1 MAERTRIT
9 LKSPDGPPM
18 EFWTLAGKNLWDS
31 IMASGMVIGGACG
44 GKGNCGQ
51 CKVRLEGEIDEIS
64 DSERQHLLPEEL
76 RTGTRLAC
84 FCRVKGPLT
93 VYLDPLALAIQDQA
107 WLKTDSPYSAFSASV
122 KNRQILIPGM
132 EKDCPVP
139 LLKRLARALPGL
151 KLELSVDNLNQL
163 ALIDRLGRP
172 ALELQ
177 ALVCQE
183 QAVKYIGRSREKACG
198 LALDLGSTSLF
209 GALLDLEDGEH
220 LAISS
225 KANMQRI
232 YGADILSRVRHC
244 LENPDG
250 LERLQQILLN
260 NLSSMIGEMLEE
272 TGLSPEHIYY
282 LVLVGNPV
290 MLHFFL
296 GLNPAGFARAPYAG
310 LFCDEF
316 TYPAAGLGLPVN
328 QKAEILLLPQ
338 VGGFVG
344 ADTVAA
350 VLSLPDWRSSR
361 FLLLDIGTNGEVVLG
376 DRGKLWAAS
385 AAAGPAFE
393 GGGISSGMIAGDGA
407 IDKVFLNPEGGL
419 EYNLIGES
427 LARGLCGSAIID
439 IIACLWRAAYLDSN
453 GIITELAGEKLR
465 MRQGERG
472 AEIILVEE
480 KESFRSTP
488 VVFNQEDIRQVQLAK
503 AALRTAI
510 DILMKEAGSGP
521 EKLEKV
527 YLAGAFGNYLDPRN
541 ALGIGLIPPLEEER
555 IKNIGNAAASGAI
568 AALLSQDK
576 QREAR
581 AIKEQVQYVEL
592 ALYPDFQSLYLN
604 NLNFPLGAAGK

>member
-1 MAERTRIT
+1 MAERIKIT
-9 LKSPDGPPM
+9 LKCPDRLPM
-18 EFWTLAGKNLWDS
+18 EFWTLTGKNLWDS
-31 IMASGMVIGGACG
+31 IMTSGMAATGACG

-51 CKVRLEGEIDEIS
+51 CKVRLEGEINEIS

-84 FCRVKGPLT
+84 FCRVKAPLT

-107 WLKTDSPYSAFSASV
+107 WLKSDSPVAFSAPV

-132 EKDCPVP
+132 EKDSPVP
-139 LLKRLARALPGL
+139 LLTRLARALPGI
-151 KLELSVDNLNQL
+151 KLELSVDNLNRL
-163 ALIDRLGRP
+163 AQIDRIGRP

-177 ALVCQE
+177 ALVFKE
-183 QAVKYIGRSREKACG
+183 QAVKYIGRKKEKACG
-198 LALDLGSTSLF
+198 LALDIGSTSLF
-209 GALLDLEDGEH
+209 AAMLNLEDGEH
-220 LAISS
+220 LAIST
-225 KANMQRI
+225 KPNMQRV
-232 YGADILSRVRHC
+232 YGADILSRVLHC

-260 NLSSMIGEMLEE
+260 NLSSMIEEMLEE
-272 TGLSPEHIYY
+272 TGTSPEHIYY

-290 MLHFFL
+290 MLHFLL
-296 GLNPAGFARAPYAG
+296 GLNPAGFAQAPYAG
-310 LFCDEF
+310 IFCDEF
-316 TYPAAGLGLPVN
+316 TYPAAALGLPVN
-328 QKAEILLLPQ
+328 PEAEILLLPQ

-361 FLLLDIGTNGEVVLG
+361 FLLVDIGTNGEVVVG
-376 DRGKLWAAS
+376 NRGKLWAAS

-407 IDKVFLNPEGGL
+407 IDKICLNPEGGL
-419 EYNLIGES
+419 EYNLIGDS
-427 LARGLCGSAIID
+427 PARGLCGSAIID
-439 IIACLWRAAYLDSN
+439 ITACLCQGAYIDSC

-465 MRQGERG
+465 VRQGERG

-480 KESFRSTP
+480 NESFRGAP

-510 DILMKEAGSGP
+510 DVLMEEAGL
-521 EKLEKV
+521 EYKKLERV
-527 YLAGAFGNYLDPRN
+527 YLAGAFGNYLNPHN
-541 ALGIGLIPPLEEER
+541 AVDIGMIPP
-555 IKNIGNAAASGAI
+555 IKTDTIRNIGNAAAAGAI
-568 AALLSQDK
+568 AALLSPDK

-581 AIKEQVQYVEL
+581 EIKEQVRYVEL

-604 NLNFPLGAAGK
+604 NLNFDPTAK

>member
-1 MAERTRIT
+1 MAERIKIT
-9 LKSPDGPPM
+9 LKSPDRPPM

-31 IMASGMVIGGACG
+31 IMTSGMVSPGACG

-51 CKVRLEGEIDEIS
+51 CKVKLEGEIDEIS
-64 DSERQHLLPEEL
+64 DSERQYLLPEEL

-84 FCRVKGPLT
+84 FCRVKAPLT

-107 WLKTDSPYSAFSASV
+107 WLKSDSPPVAFSAPV

-132 EKDCPVP
+132 EKDSPVP
-139 LLKRLARALPGL
+139 LLTRLARVLPGL

-163 ALIDRLGRP
+163 AQIDRIGRP

-177 ALVCQE
+177 ALVFKE
-183 QAVKYIGRSREKACG
+183 QAVKYIGRKREKACG
-198 LALDLGSTSLF
+198 LALDIGSTSLF
-209 GALLDLEDGEH
+209 AAMLNLEDGEH
-220 LAISS
+220 LAIST
-225 KANMQRI
+225 KPNMQRV
-232 YGADILSRVRHC
+232 YGADILSRVLHC

-260 NLSSMIGEMLEE
+260 NLSSMIEEMLEE
-272 TGLSPEHIYY
+272 TGTSPEHIYY

-296 GLNPAGFARAPYAG
+296 GLNPAGFAQAPYAG
-310 LFCDEF
+310 IFCDEF
-316 TYPAAGLGLPVN
+316 TYPAVGMGLPVN
-328 QKAEILLLPQ
+328 PEAEILLLPQ

-361 FLLLDIGTNGEVVLG
+361 FLLVDIGTNGEVVVG
-376 DRGKLWAAS
+376 NRGKLWAAS

-407 IDKVFLNPEGGL
+407 IDKICLNPEGGL
-419 EYNLIGES
+419 EYNLIGDS
-427 LARGLCGSAIID
+427 PARGLCGSAIID
-439 IIACLWRAAYLDSN
+439 IIACLRQGAYIDSY

-465 MRQGERG
+465 VRQGERG

-480 KESFRSTP
+480 NESFRGAP

-510 DILMKEAGSGP
+510 DVLMKEAGL
-521 EKLEKV
+521 EYKKLEKV
-527 YLAGAFGNYLDPRN
+527 YLAGAFGNYLNPHN
-541 ALGIGLIPPLEEER
+541 AVDIGMIPP
-555 IKNIGNAAASGAI
+555 IKTETIRNIGNAAAAGAI
-568 AALLSQDK
+568 VALLSPDK

-581 AIKEQVQYVEL
+581 EIKEQVHYVEL

-604 NLNFPLGAAGK
+604 NLNFDPTAK